1 MVGPLGRARRHGRGY
16 PHGKLWGSACQVPP
30 AGRDFADTSWEV
42 AMVLTLREVLT
53 FDVLAAAGAELLA
66 GQDAL
71 DRPVRWVHSSE
82 IYEIG
87 PLLSGGELL
96 LTTGLGLAGA
106 DAGACRHY
114 VRELAERGVAGVA
127 VELGRSLPDMPYAI
141 LDESRRRHLPLLAL
155 RQVVPFIRIT
165 EAVNTAIVT
174 AALTER
180 PHRPG
185 AAAVLADLEAGTA
198 LSQQEVT
205 ARLRALR
212 FRPDRAHRVIAAAA
226 HPAADASAHAS
237 GHPGTPAAAA
247 LLDRAAALLG
257 APLLRDERGTS
268 ALLTVPP
275 SVPGDPV
282 CAALSALEA
291 AGTEASAG
299 AAAGVRGT
307 GGAPAVDTGRPGGAG
322 AAVTGGQGG
331 ARTWGSGGAGG
342 AGAAGTGSAWVV
354 GTGPAG
360 PGRGTGTASA
370 ADPGAPGFT
379 LALGPAVRADAGWRR
394 WGESL
399 REARIALRLALTV
412 PLPQA
417 RRTAGGAVL
426 TTSRALAMERELL
439 GDGLTAATRDRLGRL
454 VDRALGPLLG
464 WEAAHPSD
472 LVHTLEVHLRNGC
485 SPTRTAAL
493 LHVGRQSLYQRL
505 DRIESLLGLRVSEP
519 DSHAELLLA
528 ACAHRLLRAA
538 D

>member
-1 MVGPLGRARRHGRGY
+1 
-16 PHGKLWGSACQVPP
+16 
-30 AGRDFADTSWEV
+30 
-42 AMVLTLREVLT
+42 MVLTLREILT

-174 AALTER
+174 ATLTER

-226 HPAADASAHAS
+226 HPAAGTSAHTP
-237 GHPGTPAAAA
+237 GHPGAPAAGA
-247 LLDRAAALLG
+247 LLDRAADLLG
-257 APLLRDERGTS
+257 APLLRDALGTA
-268 ALLTVPP
+268 ALLTVPR

-291 AGTEASAG
+291 AGTEAG
-299 AAAGVRGT
+299 A
-307 GGAPAVDTGRPGGAG
+307 
-322 AAVTGGQGG
+322 
-331 ARTWGSGGAGG
+331 GGAGG
-342 AGAAGTGSAWVV
+342 ARVPGTS
-354 GTGPAG
+354 
-360 PGRGTGTASA
+360 SA
-370 ADPGAPGFT
+370 ADPGAAGLT

-412 PLPQA
+412 PIPQA
-417 RRTAGGAVL
+417 RRTAGGSVL
-426 TTSRALAMERELL
+426 TTSRALALERELL

-505 DRIESLLGLRVSEP
+505 DRIESLLGLRVSDP
-519 DSHAELLLA
+519 DSHGELLLA
-528 ACAHRLLRAA
+528 ACAHRLLQAA